1 MAYVRVRETKQK
13 RKGKP
18 VRAYDVVDRVP
29 VVDQFGLPV
38 PANPDRP
45 SGPKQMRSWQ
55 ETYPTREEAEARR
68 DELNAAKHTT
78 GTAALAEQR
87 KAGDLPLGHYAKAW
101 LDTLAPRVARG
112 KLKQATADEYAR
124 LLRCYVLPELGS
136 TAVARINP
144 ARCEAFLAAL
154 VRQSSTQGNGEPLSP
169 GTVKHA
175 WDMLRRVLK
184 YAEKHGAVP
193 KNPTAAID
201 FGGNGAV
208 GDREG
213 FEHHPLTLAQVGIL
227 AAAISGH
234 SPASYIGPALPA
246 YPVYGLLVE
255 FMALTGLRAAE
266 VSGLEVGDIVFGP
279 SSDPAA
285 PNVTVKVRRAKHRR
299 DGAWVV
305 GTLKTKNSRRNVRLE
320 PGLAAKMVD
329 YLRETHPYG
338 NQASAAYNATA
349 PLWPSR
355 KNGGGY
361 RATGQRYA
369 VPLDWGSPLALG
381 AFYDTIMK
389 PALEAVG
396 LPASRP
402 ARAAT
407 ATAPA
412 RPAVRGVRVHDLRHT
427 AAVLWLTGAGGLVAP
442 VHYMRV
448 AQLLGHATHTVTLD
462 TYGDWIEDDKTT
474 PAPLP
479 ALPAMGLAPVIPLA
493 AN

>member
-1 MAYVRVRETKQK
+1 MAYIRVRETKQK

-18 VRAYDVVDRVP
+18 VRAYDVVDRVQ
-29 VVDQFGLPV
+29 VIDQFGLPI
-38 PANPDRP
+38 PANPNWP
-45 SGPKQMRSWQ
+45 NGPKQMRSWQ

-87 KAGDLPLGHYAKAW
+87 KAGDLPLGHYARAW
-101 LDTLAPRVARG
+101 LDTLAPRVSRG

-154 VRQSSTQGNGEPLSP
+154 VRRSSTQGNGEPLSP

-213 FEHHPLTLAQVGIL
+213 FEHHPLTLTQVGVL

-234 SPASYIGPALPA
+234 SPADYIGPALPS
-246 YPVYGLLVE
+246 YPVYGLMVE

-266 VSGLEVGDIVFGP
+266 LSGLEVGDIVFAP
-279 SSDPAA
+279 SGDPTQVNG
-285 PNVTVKVRRAKHRR
+285 NVRVRRAKFRR
-299 DGAWVV
+299 GGQWVI
-305 GTLKTKNSRRNVRLE
+305 GTLKTKNSRRTVRLE
-320 PGLAAKMVD
+320 PGLAGKI
-329 YLRETHPYG
+329 
-338 NQASAAYNATA
+338 AAYLAEHPRANEPTA

-369 VPLDWGSPLALG
+369 VPLDWSQPLAMG
-381 AFYDTIMK
+381 TFYDTIMK

-427 AAVLWLTGAGGLVAP
+427 AAVLWLTGAGGLVTP

-479 ALPAMGLAPVIPLA
+479 ALPTTGLAPVVNLA
-493 AN
+493 AKQAN